1 MLVGSHDFSTF
12 RAATC
17 SAKSPIRKINQINI
31 KKKDDQIF
39 ITFKSK
45 SFLQTQV
52 RSMVGCLKYVSTGK
66 WSIKEFR
73 KAFKAK
79 RGQHALHQRH
89 PVGCI

>member
-31 KKKDDQIF
+31 KKKNDQIF

-66 WSIKEFR
+66 MVNYRIYKSF
-73 KAFKAK
+73 
-79 RGQHALHQRH
+79 
-89 PVGCI
+89 